1 MPIHI
6 PTPLR
11 SYTNASQVEAN
22 GATLAEMFA
31 DLERRYPGIR
41 FRVINEQNQIREH
54 IKIFVNQTIAPN
66 LDTQLAPNDRVQI
79 VMAISGGR
87 PSSC

>member
-1 MPIHI
+1 MKIFI

-11 SYTNASQVEAN
+11 TYTNASQVEAN

-31 DLERRYPGIR
+31 DLDRRYPGIR

-54 IKIFVNQTIAPN
+54 IKIFVNQTIAPD
-66 LDTQLAPNDRVQI
+66 LDARLAPNDRVQI
-79 VMAISGGR
+79 VMAISGG
-87 PSSC
+87 